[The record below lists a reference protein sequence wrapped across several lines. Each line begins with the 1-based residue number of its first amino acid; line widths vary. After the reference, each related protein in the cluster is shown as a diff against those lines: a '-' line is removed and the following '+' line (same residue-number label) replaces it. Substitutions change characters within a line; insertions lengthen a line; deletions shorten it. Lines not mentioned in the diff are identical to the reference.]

1 MRTAADRRPVPQPA
15 LVLAALAAVAGA
27 AAFLAATPAAAAP
40 SEGGA
45 VTTGRAPQPL
55 TARDLVRMERLADPQ
70 PSPDGRQV
78 VFARRTYDWDSN
90 KTTINLW
97 LVGIDGSSLR
107 PLTTAAAKDG
117 GARWSP
123 DGRTIAFVSDR
134 GGSSQVWTIDPAGGE
149 AAPLTRFPVDVDHVQ
164 WSPDGSRIAFSAEVY
179 IDCPDFACTAERD
192 KAHAVD
198 PVTARVFER
207 LPIRHWDEW
216 EDGKRRHIFVW
227 PVAGGAP
234 VDIMK
239 GVDADSPT
247 KPFGGVE
254 DFAWAPD
261 GRSIVFAAKIVA
273 QPAWSTDIDIYL
285 AAADGSGYRCL
296 SEPNE
301 AEDSQPSFSP
311 DGRSVAWL
319 AMARPGYEADRR
331 RVVLYD
337 PASGKRRV
345 LTEGWDRSA
354 GSIAWVADGR
364 SLVVG
369 AEEMGRDRIFR
380 IDATGGAGGQG
391 DGRVTTVPTEGSNTA
406 MAVARGDR
414 LVYLRQ
420 SMTSPAEVYTSRLDG
435 RETRALTAVN
445 ADRLA
450 AVTMSAPEEF
460 WFGGA
465 GGDRVHGWL
474 LRPVGFE
481 TGRRYPIAFLVH
493 GGPQGAWLDQ
503 FHYRWNP
510 QIYAAAGYVTVAIN
524 FHGSTGYGQDFT
536 DAIRMDWGGKPF
548 EDLMKGLDYVVANF
562 PFADG
567 GRACALGASYGG
579 WMMNWMEG
587 HTDRFRCLV
596 SHDGEMDITS
606 SYYSTEEL
614 WFPEWE
620 LGGPP
625 WERRDMYEKFSPERS
640 VDKWKTP
647 MLVIH
652 GGRDYRLV
660 ETEGMSVFT
669 ALQRKGVPSKFVHF
683 PDENHW
689 VLKARNSVFWHETV
703 LDWIGR
709 YTK

>member
-1 MRTAADRRPVPQPA
+1 MRTAADRRPAPHLA
-15 LVLAALAAVAGA
+15 LALAALVALAGTGA
-27 AAFLAATPAAAAP
+27 LLAANPTATAAP
-40 SEGGA
+40 EGGA
-45 VTTGRAPQPL
+45 DAAARGPQPI

-78 VFARRTYDWDSN
+78 VFARRSYDWDAN
-90 KTTINLW
+90 KTAINLW

-107 PLTTAAAKDG
+107 PLTTAAARDG

-134 GGSSQVWTIDPAGGE
+134 GGASQIWTIDPAGGE

-164 WSPDGSRIAFSAEVY
+164 WSPDGGRIAFSAEVY
-179 IDCPDFACTAERD
+179 IDCPDLACTAERD
-192 KAHAVD
+192 KTRAAD
-198 PVTARVFER
+198 PVTARVYDR
-207 LPIRHWDEW
+207 LPMRHWDEW

-227 PVAGGAP
+227 PVAGGVP

-247 KPFGGVE
+247 KPFGGTE
-254 DFAWAPD
+254 DFGWAPD
-261 GRSIVFAAKIVA
+261 GRSIVFAAKMVA
-273 QPAWSTDIDIYL
+273 QPAWSTDVDIYL
-285 AAADGSGYRCL
+285 ATADSSGHRCL
-296 SEPNE
+296 SDANE
-301 AEDSQPSFSP
+301 AEDSQPAFSP
-311 DGRSVAWL
+311 DGRTVAWL
-319 AMARPGYEADRR
+319 AMTRPGYEADRR
-331 RVVLYD
+331 RVVLFD

-354 GSIAWVADGR
+354 GSLAWLADGR
-364 SLVVG
+364 GVVVT
-369 AEEMGRDRIFR
+369 AEDLGRDRIFR

-391 DGRVTTVPTEGSNTA
+391 DGRVTTVAAEGSHSA
-406 MAVARGDR
+406 VAVARGDR
-414 LVYLRQ
+414 LVFLRQ
-420 SMTSPAEVYTSRLDG
+420 SMTSPAEVYTARLDG

-445 ADRLA
+445 ATRLA
-450 AVTMSAPEEF
+450 ALRMSTPEEF
-460 WFGGA
+460 WFAGA

-510 QIYAAAGYVTVAIN
+510 QLYAAAGYVTVQIN
-524 FHGSTGYGQDFT
+524 FHGSTGYGQAFT
-536 DAIRMDWGGKPF
+536 DAIRMDWGGSPF
-548 EDLMKGLDYVVANF
+548 EDLMKGLDHVLANF
-562 PFADG
+562 AFADG
-567 GRACALGASYGG
+567 ERACALGASYGG
-579 WMMNWMEG
+579 WMANWMEG

-620 LGGPP
+620 FGGAP
-625 WERRDMYEKFSPERS
+625 WERRDIYEKFSPERS

-652 GGRDYRLV
+652 GARDYRLV
-660 ETEGMSVFT
+660 DTEGMSVFT
-669 ALQRKGVPSKFVHF
+669 ALQRRGVPSKFVHF

-689 VLKARNSVFWHETV
+689 VLKPRNSVFWHETV
-703 LDWIGR
+703 LAWIGR
-709 YTK
+709 FTR